1 MYEFLRE
8 SSELVGYCWLFVLT
22 LNSAVRAHKT
32 LTELAIG
39 GGELGSNVC
48 TLSGQ
53 WQVSLVWF
61 INLANQALSNWCY
74 SNCCLCQTR

>member
-53 WQVSLVWF
+53 
-61 INLANQALSNWCY
+61 
-74 SNCCLCQTR
+74 